1 MIKDLTEG
9 SIIKNLLKVS
19 LPVMAASL
27 FQMAYQIIDM
37 FWLGK
42 LSSDSVAAVGT
53 AGFYIGISYA
63 ISTLAFIGVGI
74 KVSHSVGEKKYKNA
88 IEYVIASLFLIV
100 VISFSVTILILFFRN
115 YLIGFF
121 NISSKYIVNG
131 ATNYLIIVIIF
142 SLFKNINMTFNRI
155 FIGYGSGR
163 IPLIIGSLS
172 LVLNIIL
179 DPIFIFTLKLGIT
192 GAAYAT
198 VISQTLS
205 ALIYFLVFIKSS
217 KIREYKNIRLKKEY
231 IKEIVKL
238 GYPVS
243 IQRFTFTSISIGI
256 GKIISNWGMDAIAI
270 QKIGIQLESLSW
282 VTAAGMQAAIT
293 SFIGQNYGA
302 KKIDRLRKGYTGA
315 ILIMAGVGTFVS
327 LMFFIFPREIF
338 SLFVKEESV
347 IAGGVLYLRILAISQ
362 IFMCID
368 ITTMGAFNGIGKT
381 GIPPIVSVSLTASR
395 LPISIILSSILG
407 LGVVGVWWSISITT
421 IFKGVIL
428 SSLFLYYLKKIEK
441 GVKL

>member
-1 MIKDLTEG
+1 MIKDLTNG

-42 LSSDSVAAVGT
+42 LSSNSVAAVGT

-74 KVSHSVGEKKYKNA
+74 KVSHSVGEKRYKNA
-88 IEYVIASLFLIV
+88 IEYVIASIFLIII
-100 VISFSVTILILFFRN
+100 ISLFVTIIILFFRN
-115 YLIGFF
+115 ELIGFF
-121 NISSKYIVNG
+121 NITSKYIVDG
-131 ATNYLIIVIIF
+131 AKNYLSIVIIF
-142 SLFKNINMTFNRI
+142 SLFKNLNMTFNRI
-155 FIGYGSGR
+155 FIGYGSGI
-163 IPLIIGSLS
+163 IPLIIGCLS

-205 ALIYFLVFIKSS
+205 ALIYVIVFINSS
-217 KIREYKNIRLKKEY
+217 KISNYKNIKLKKEY
-231 IKEIVKL
+231 IREIISL

-243 IQRFTFTSISIGI
+243 IQRFTFTTISIGI

-282 VTAAGMQAAIT
+282 VTAGGMQAALT

-302 KKIDRLRKGYTGA
+302 GKIDRLKKGYTSAIKIMIGVGA
-315 ILIMAGVGTFVS
+315 IVS
-327 LMFFIFPREIF
+327 LIFLVFPEQIF
-338 SLFVKEESV
+338 TLFVKEKSV
-347 IAGGVLYLRILAISQ
+347 ITGGILYLRILAISQ

-381 GIPPIVSVSLTASR
+381 GIPPIVSVSLTVSR
-395 LPISIILSSILG
+395 LPISIILSSVLG
-407 LGVVGVWWSISITT
+407 LGVAGVWFSISVTT

-428 SSLFLYYLKKIEK
+428 SSLFLYYIKKIER
-441 GVKL
+441 GTNI